1 MNFLQTILAK
11 KREEVLRR
19 KNDVPLATL
28 CGKPLYTRTP
38 YSLAGSLRTSSPAV
52 IAEVKK
58 ASPSKGLLRPDFDP
72 VAIAREY
79 ASGGACALSVLTDE
93 NFFQGRLEY
102 LESIRRVVDLPLL
115 RKDFI
120 LDSYQLHE
128 SKSAGADAILLIV
141 AALERNQLIELH
153 AEARSLG
160 LECMVEIHSE
170 KEIETIAGLPD
181 SVVGINNRDLNTF
194 DTDLGVSMRIRPKL
208 PADVTCVSESG
219 ISNEDDLIVLAR
231 AGIHAVLI
239 GEMFMRA
246 PSPGRAL
253 AEFLS
258 RSKAVTS

>member
-1 MNFLQTILAK
+1 MNILQTILAE

-19 KNDVPLATL
+19 KSDVPLATL
-28 CGKPLYTRTP
+28 CGKPLYSRTP
-38 YSLAGSLRTSSPAV
+38 YSLAGSLKAHSPAV

-58 ASPSKGLLRPDFDP
+58 ASPSKGVLRPDFDP

-93 NFFQGRLEY
+93 KFFQGRLEY

-120 LDSYQLHE
+120 LDPYQLHE
-128 SKSAGADAILLIV
+128 SKSAGADAVLLIV
-141 AALERNQLIELH
+141 AALELNQLIELH

-160 LECMVEIHSE
+160 LECLVEVHSE
-170 KEIETIAGLPD
+170 KEIEDIDGL
-181 SVVGINNRDLNTF
+181 SGLIVGINNRDLNTF
-194 DTDLGVSMRIRPKL
+194 ETDLGVSMRIRPKL
-208 PADVTCVSESG
+208 PAGVTCVSESG
-219 ISNEDDLIVLAR
+219 ISSGDDLMVLAR
-231 AGIHAVLI
+231 AGINAVLI

-258 RSKAVTS
+258 RNKAVTS